1 MNEAAWLILTQRA
14 QANQAEHIF
23 TFNAQRVLED
33 LVTKK
38 FKDYVREAGIN
49 PKLHFH
55 SLRHT
60 FATWLVQS
68 GVSIYEV
75 QKLLGHSNISVTQIC
90 SHLAARELHEAV
102 EKISIPAD

>member
-1 MNEAAWLILTQRA
+1 MSEAAWLILTQRA
-14 QANQAEHIF
+14 QANQAEHVF

-68 GVSIYEV
+68 GVRIYEV

-90 SHLAARELHEAV
+90 SHLAAMELHEAV